1 MSIDSIP
8 TAFLMLSYIRRCTF
22 HIETYRIFAMD
33 TRGEAMLQRQIE
45 KVKQGL
51 ADLGDLRPCSLS
63 TQYNLCGSPGCRC
76 KATPP
81 VKHGPYYQVSYTRKG
96 KKQQQVR
103 EKGGF
108 ACGAQTAQELRTH
121 GATDAAL
128 D

>member
-51 ADLGDLRPCSLS
+51 ADLGDLRPGSLS
-63 TQYNLCGSPGCRC
+63 TS
-76 KATPP
+76 T
-81 VKHGPYYQVSYTRKG
+81 T
-96 KKQQQVR
+96 
-103 EKGGF
+103 F
-108 ACGAQTAQELRTH
+108 AAPRGA
-121 GATDAAL
+121 AARQHHP
-128 D
+128 